1 MRGLNQGTVTATG
14 AELFYEERGDGPPV
28 LIIQGG
34 VSEAGATEQLAEAL
48 AHAYRVISYDRRGLS
63 RSAVSDETLP
73 ATMSRH
79 AEDAAVL
86 LAALATEP
94 AHVVGASIG
103 ALTALHLAVQHPER
117 VATLVAHEPPMAAV
131 VKDHER
137 EEALD
142 QIAELARKDV
152 RAAIRRMGSL
162 TGGRQSTTED
172 GARSAPPVGDIDANL
187 RRFFG
192 HDFPAVRAS
201 QLTTGQIAAARSASA
216 IVPTGGIESRGQ
228 WEYRCA
234 HKLAQD
240 LQRDLEEMPGG
251 HNGLISHPWATARKL
266 DFLFRNA
273 RTHVT
278 AV

>member
-1 MRGLNQGTVTATG
+1 MRGGTQGTITTTG
-14 AELFYEERGDGPPV
+14 AELYYEARGEGPPV

-34 VSEAGATEQLAEAL
+34 VSEAGATEQFAEAL

-63 RSAVSDETLP
+63 RSTVSGETLP
-73 ATMSRH
+73 VTMSRH
-79 AEDAAVL
+79 AEDAAAL
-86 LAALATEP
+86 LMALSTEP

-103 ALTALHLAVQHPER
+103 ALIALHLAVRHPER
-117 VATLVAHEPPMAAV
+117 VATVVAHEPPMATV
-131 VKDHER
+131 VKDLER

-162 TGGRQSTTED
+162 TGGRQPTTED
-172 GARSAPPVGDIDANL
+172 GARSMPPVGDIDANL
-187 RRFFG
+187 RRFFS

-201 QLTTGQIAAARSASA
+201 ELTAGQIAAARNAST

-234 HKLAQD
+234 RKLAQH
-240 LQRDLEEMPGG
+240 LGHDLEEMQGG
-251 HNGLISHPWATARKL
+251 HNGLVSHPWATATKL
-266 DFLFRNA
+266 EFLFRNA

-278 AV
+278 EV